1 MACYNTAG
9 NNSFSMKKKLRIF
22 LLILFASLLCGV
34 SLVACRFAKA
44 EDGQPAIADIYQEGR
59 IIRTVHLP
67 GWPQHPQEL
76 SDWIAHNNTK
86 IYHITPVTYVP
97 KVRLA
102 FPGQN
107 RHFCFLTG
115 AVSDGSYI
123 RSATKKDTLFV
134 DWLLTQPG
142 TEPMHDTWGNMQNID
157 VLLHIDALLQK

>member
-1 MACYNTAG
+1 M
-9 NNSFSMKKKLRIF
+9 LRIF

-115 AVSDGSYI
+115 AVWDGSYI
-123 RSATKKDTLFV
+123 RNATEEDTQFV
-134 DWLLTQPG
+134 DWLLAQPG
-142 TEPMHDTWGNMQNID
+142 TEPTHDTWGNMQDID
-157 VLLHIDALLQK
+157 ALLHIDALLQK